1 MKSRFTFQL
10 TEGMSVSNA
19 FFFKRYHSLSDNRS
33 LQEQALKSE
42 LPQTPRYIGK
52 ENSNDEIS

>member
-1 MKSRFTFQL
+1 MKSRQL
-10 TEGMSVSNA
+10 TDEFSVSIA
-19 FFFKRYHSLSDNRS
+19 FFRRYHSCSDNRS